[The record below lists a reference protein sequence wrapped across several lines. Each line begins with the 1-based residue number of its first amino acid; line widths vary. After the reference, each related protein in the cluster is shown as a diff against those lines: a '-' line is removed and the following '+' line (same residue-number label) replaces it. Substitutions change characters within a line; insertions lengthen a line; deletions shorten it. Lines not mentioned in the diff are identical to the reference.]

1 MAKPHSLTDSGRK
14 PAAVNVNS
22 IIKDFTYQHESDG
35 LEESDDNGEDE
46 LEFSSAA
53 SQSLVCPPL
62 LLP

>member
-1 MAKPHSLTDSGRK
+1 MAKPCGLTNSGCK

-35 LEESDDNGEDE
+35 LEESGSDGENK
-46 LEFSSAA
+46 LEFSSAT